1 MIAQVLST
9 QYHRKL
15 VHWQFLM
22 FIFTAE
28 SVLIEPL
35 KSLFYV
41 NRILRFLHFQ
51 TVEDALI
58 LFYLEKWCKGAYRS
72 RAA

>member
-9 QYHRKL
+9 HYHRKL

-22 FIFTAE
+22 FIFTAGL
-28 SVLIEPL
+28 VLIEPL

-41 NRILRFLHFQ
+41 DRILRFLQFSKGRRC
-51 TVEDALI
+51 TYSI
-58 LFYLEKWCKGAYRS
+58 LLGKVVKGGL
-72 RAA
+72 